1 MLFAAV
7 IIASFQGFETQNTSR
22 KIESTRA
29 RASLVNRFHL
39 SPSLFRIFFL
49 LILPMPALFLIL
61 FLFLFLF
68 LFFFL
73 VSRMAEV
80 EKAGRRRR
88 RESNLYGLL
97 NVLPVAFDANTRG
110 QHNLGKVTEIRAER
124 LDYLM
129 SHSYSLVRILA
140 FLGRFLSR
148 LTGIRSSYRIQ
159 SLAEHDLDI
168 L

>member
-1 MLFAAV
+1 MFFAAV

-29 RASLVNRFHL
+29 RAPLVNRFHL

-61 FLFLFLF
+61 FLFP
-68 LFFFL
+68 FFPL

-80 EKAGRRRR
+80 GKARRRRR

-97 NVLPVAFDANTRG
+97 NVSPVAFDANTGG

-124 LDYLM
+124 LDYPM
-129 SHSYSLVRILA
+129 SHSYSLICILV
-140 FLGRFLSR
+140 FLGRFLSP

>member
-73 VSRMAEV
+73 VSRMTEV

-124 LDYLM
+124 LDYPM

-159 SLAEHDLDI
+159 SLAEQDLDI

>member
-68 LFFFL
+68 FFL
-73 VSRMAEV
+73 VSRMTEV

-124 LDYLM
+124 LDYPM

-148 LTGIRSSYRIQ
+148 LTGIRSNYRIQ
-159 SLAEHDLDI
+159 SLAEQDLDI